1 MNSCS
6 VKILGAGSALLDILA
21 RVDDSFL
28 SRYVEGEKGGMLLV
42 DSAAQRRLI
51 GRMEKNAM
59 SRAIGGSAFNTIS
72 ALTSLGMKTS
82 FLGKLGKDE
91 NGVYYTDA
99 YRKLGGDPSSFKY
112 SSEAPTGT
120 CLSLVTPDSERTMR
134 TDLGASSTLCADDV
148 SENDFAGVTH
158 VHMEGYLLFFLD
170 TVRKILSLAKRN
182 SCTVSLDF
190 ASFEVV
196 RMFRKELPELLEKYV
211 DVIFANE
218 DEARAFCGQ
227 DSFSPEAA
235 ADELSRYCSTVVV
248 KLGREG
254 SFIRENSIDYRI
266 PPVLA
271 DAVDTTG
278 AGDLWQGGF
287 LYGYLNGC
295 GVEAAGRM
303 GSVLGSEIVRVFG
316 AQIPPARWG
325 AIREQFQTISQQ
337 YKQGCKHG

>member
-1 MNSCS
+1 MISGS
-6 VKILGAGSALLDILA
+6 AKVLGAGSALLDILA

-28 SRYVEGEKGGMLLV
+28 SRHVEGEKGGMLLV
-42 DSAAQRRLI
+42 DSVTQRNLI
-51 GRMEKNAM
+51 AGIAPDAM

-72 ALTSLGMKTS
+72 ALASLGMKTA
-82 FLGKLGKDE
+82 FLGKLGNDE
-91 NGVYYTDA
+91 NGAYYADA
-99 YRKLGGDPSSFKY
+99 YRKLGGDVSSFKY
-112 SSEAPTGT
+112 SSEVPTGT

-148 SENDFAGVTH
+148 FESDFTGVTH

-196 RMFRKELPELLEKYV
+196 RMFRKELPELLEEYV

-227 DSFSPEAA
+227 DSFSPEGAA
-235 ADELSRYCSTVVV
+235 EELSRCCATVVV

-254 SFIRENSIDYRI
+254 SFIRENSADYRI
-266 PPVLA
+266 PPVPA

-303 GSVLGSEIVRVFG
+303 GSVLGSEVVRVFG

-325 AIREQFQTISQQ
+325 AIREQFQTIRQQ